1 MEQNQRFVI
10 PEVVMSH
17 FHIREGDTVAD
28 YGAGSGY
35 FVPAL
40 AAAVGAGGKVY
51 AVEIQK
57 NLIETIGAMVKS
69 KGLAQVQI
77 LWGDIEE
84 EGATKIPESSIDVGI
99 VVNTLFQV
107 EDTAGMIAEV
117 SRTLRPG
124 GKLCVIDWSESFSGL
139 GPQPEAVVDETTARA
154 LFETAGYTFKTTFP
168 AGGHHYGIVFRYAQ

>member
-84 EGATKIPESSIDVGI
+84 EGATKIPESSIDRKS
-99 VVNTLFQV
+99 VV
-107 EDTAGMIAEV
+107 
-117 SRTLRPG
+117 
-124 GKLCVIDWSESFSGL
+124 
-139 GPQPEAVVDETTARA
+139 
-154 LFETAGYTFKTTFP
+154 
-168 AGGHHYGIVFRYAQ
+168 